1 MEQQSVP
8 VVTVATSRKI
18 YHLPELKKHQRLQKV
33 TLGTVSPGFQDT
45 WLQPG
50 Q

>member
-1 MEQQSVP
+1 MKQQSVLFVP
-8 VVTVATSRKI
+8 EATPKQT
-18 YHLPELKKHQRLQKV
+18 YQLPELTKHQRLQKV